1 MGAFSVTSAVE
12 ARRVFAVVPA
22 AGRGARFDPS
32 AKGSP
37 KQYAA
42 LLGAT
47 VIEWSLRALMQE
59 SRIERVVVSV
69 AADDVRWP
77 ALAAA
82 IDRSGDA
89 AGVRSKLVSAVGGAS
104 RQESVLSGL
113 RALKRHASPA
123 DWVMVHDAA
132 RPCLNADDVRA
143 LIAALDGGASGAVL
157 AAPIVDTVKRESNGV
172 VSETVDRSGL
182 WRALTP
188 QIFALGALEHALGEA
203 VRHGITV
210 TDEAQAMERLGIRPR
225 LVQGSPFNIKVT
237 RAEDLAVAS
246 QILRATGGTVQC
258 E

>member
-1 MGAFSVTSAVE
+1 VTSAF
-12 ARRVFAVVPA
+12 ASRRVFAVVPA

-37 KQYAA
+37 KQYAP

-59 SRIERVVVSV
+59 SRIEKVVVSV

-82 IDRSGDA
+82 IGQSGN
-89 AGVRSKLVSAVGGAS
+89 GVGASPKLLSAVGGAS

-113 RALKRHASPA
+113 RALQTHASPD
-123 DWVMVHDAA
+123 DWVLVHDAA
-132 RPCLNADDVRA
+132 RPCLNGDDVRA
-143 LIAALDGGASGAVL
+143 LIAALDAGASGAVL
-157 AAPIVDTVKRESNGV
+157 AAPIVDTVKRESGGLA
-172 VSETVDRSGL
+172 SETVDRSGL

-188 QIFALGALEHALGEA
+188 QIFALGKLEHALQEA
-203 VRHGITV
+203 VRQGITV
-210 TDEAQAMERLGIRPR
+210 TDEAQAMERLGIHAR

-246 QILRATGGTVQC
+246 QILEATRKAVR
-258 E
+258 

>member
-1 MGAFSVTSAVE
+1 MTSAV
-12 ARRVFAVVPA
+12 ASRRIFAVVPA

-37 KQYAA
+37 KQYAP

-59 SRIERVVVSV
+59 SRIEKVVVAV

-82 IDRSGDA
+82 IGQSGN
-89 AGVRSKLVSAVGGAS
+89 GVGAPPKLLSAVGGAS

-113 RALKRHASPA
+113 RALQAHASPD
-123 DWVMVHDAA
+123 DWVLVHDAA
-132 RPCLNADDVRA
+132 RPCLDGDDVRA
-143 LIAALDGGASGAVL
+143 LIAALDAGASGAVL
-157 AAPIVDTVKRESNGV
+157 AAPIVDTVKRESGGLA
-172 VSETVDRSGL
+172 SETVDRSGL

-188 QIFALGALEHALGEA
+188 QIFALGKLEHALQEA
-203 VRHGITV
+203 VRQGITV
-210 TDEAQAMERLGIRPR
+210 TDEAQAMERLGVHAR

-246 QILRATGGTVQC
+246 QILEATRKAVR
-258 E
+258 